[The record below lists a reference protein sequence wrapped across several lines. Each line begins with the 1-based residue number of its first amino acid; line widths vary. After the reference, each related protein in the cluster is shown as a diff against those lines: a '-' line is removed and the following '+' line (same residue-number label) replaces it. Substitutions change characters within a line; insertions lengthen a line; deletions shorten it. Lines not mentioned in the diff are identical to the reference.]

1 MNAKSKSKLL
11 NNILFWG
18 TFFLVIALGLKF
30 EIGKKLP
37 TNEIVYAIGGLVV
50 GGYIRIIYLYRQT
63 RGNAHP
69 PKKQKLISWCLLL
82 AGLLAGLLMAMS
94 GLFPSVLENN

>member
-1 MNAKSKSKLL
+1 MNAKPKSKLL
-11 NNILFWG
+11 NNTLFLG
-18 TFFLVIALGLKF
+18 SFSLFFALGLKF

-37 TNEIVYAIGGLVV
+37 TNEIIYAIGGLVV
-50 GGYIRIIYLYRQT
+50 GGCIRKIYLYRQT
-63 RGNAHP
+63 KGNVHQ
-69 PKKQKLISWCLLL
+69 PKTQKLISWCLLL